1 MPDCDSGGRERSE
14 ASRFRP
20 PLLHAP
26 VSLCGILRRPG
37 RLPTGAYLRRF
48 PAGALRSDIYW
59 CGIVD
64 YRETLD
70 WIMSFWEPSRPKA
83 QEKALRVLK
92 VPRMRALLER
102 IGSPH
107 LEYPAVLIAGTKGKG
122 STAAFIADGLRA
134 AGYRVGRYTQPHLV
148 DWRERTW
155 VDGTLIDCTEAAAL
169 ATKIRPAVEELHR
182 GMRDLGGVTTYE
194 VGTALTLAH
203 FAEKRVNVA
212 VLEIGIGG
220 RLDALNAVDP
230 VLSAVTSISL
240 DHTDVLGDTLEEI
253 ATEKAGIFRQG
264 RAAVSAPQAA
274 EAEGALRRAAV
285 EVGAQLYVVGRD
297 EGITRSPAPSSGGGE
312 GRGRARS
319 DWWWSEGPDPT
330 TIDVHGPYGAVSGI
344 QLPLLGDHQRDNA
357 AVAVAAL
364 QLMGQE
370 GFQVDAEAIRRGL
383 AAVEWPG
390 RIQVLRRSPL
400 VVVDAAHN
408 EDSALRL
415 AETIRKHFR
424 YEHLILVF
432 GASADKDVAGMAR
445 VLGPLARRVIVTG
458 SGHRRAADLEMLEA
472 EFAPLVRDGV
482 ETEPD
487 LAAALESAVTEA
499 AAEDLVLV
507 AGSVFLAGKALQ
519 LLSSEP

>member
-1 MPDCDSGGRERSE
+1 M
-14 ASRFRP
+14 
-20 PLLHAP
+20 
-26 VSLCGILRRPG
+26 
-37 RLPTGAYLRRF
+37 T
-48 PAGALRSDIYW
+48 
-59 CGIVD
+59 VD

-70 WIMSFWEPSRPKA
+70 WIMSFWEPSRPKP
-83 QEKALRVLK
+83 QEKALRALK

-107 LEYPAVLIAGTKGKG
+107 LRYPSVLIAGTKGKG

-155 VDGTLIDCTEAAAL
+155 VDGTLIECGEAAAL
-169 ATKIRPAVEELHR
+169 ATRIRPAVEELHR
-182 GMRDLGGVTTYE
+182 GMGDLGGITTYE

-203 FAEKRVNVA
+203 FAEKRVDVA

-264 RAAVSAPQAA
+264 RAAVSAPQVADV
-274 EAEGALRRAAV
+274 EGALRRAAV
-285 EVGAQLYVVGRD
+285 EVGARLYMVGRD
-297 EGITRSPAPSSGGGE
+297 EGITRCPDPSPSGVGGG
-312 GRGRARS
+312 GRTHR
-319 DWWWSEGPDPT
+319 DWWWNEGADPA
-330 TIDVHGPYGAVSGI
+330 TIDVHGPYGTLSGL
-344 QLPLLGDHQRDNA
+344 QLSLLGDHQRDNA
-357 AVAVAAL
+357 TVAVAAL
-364 QLMGQE
+364 QLLSPE
-370 GFQVDAEAIRRGL
+370 GFQVDGEAIRRGL

-390 RIQVLRRSPL
+390 RIQVLRKDPL

-415 AETIRKHFR
+415 VETIRKHFR

-432 GASADKDVAGMAR
+432 GASADKDIAGMAR
-445 VLGPLARRVIVTG
+445 VLGPLAHRVIVTG
-458 SGHRRAADLEMLEA
+458 SGHRRAADLPMLEA
-472 EFAPLVRDGV
+472 KFAPFVRDRV
-482 ETEPD
+482 DAEPD
-487 LAAALESAVTEA
+487 LTVALGSAVSSAAAG
-499 AAEDLVLV
+499 DLVLV
-507 AGSVFLAGKALQ
+507 AGSVFLAGKVLQ
-519 LLSSEP
+519 LLSSEL